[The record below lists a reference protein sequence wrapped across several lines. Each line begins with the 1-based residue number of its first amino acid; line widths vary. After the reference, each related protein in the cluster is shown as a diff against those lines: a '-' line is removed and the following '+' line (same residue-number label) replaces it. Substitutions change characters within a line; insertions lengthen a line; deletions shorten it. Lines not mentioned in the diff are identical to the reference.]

1 MAYMPSLQTVII
13 RATTPPTLYGKD
25 THGTTALHSNWYG
38 SESATFYVPADSVNT
53 YKAASGW
60 SGLGNRIQAI
70 TNQ

>member
-1 MAYMPSLQTVII
+1 MPSLQSVII

-25 THGTTALHSNWYG
+25 SAGNIRLDSNWHD
-38 SESATFYVPADSVNT
+38 SNNVIFYVPADSVNT

-60 SGLGNRIQAI
+60 SGLGSRIQAI